1 VIGQLSFFSRV
12 LFGRTEIAPK
22 SHGRVKRQYKSGDAR
37 NDVRALL
44 LLITSFYR
52 KDSTLR
58 RNVCGYVVTN
68 VKNVVFKPI
77 IMVEITDSRI
87 LQRLE
92 N

>member
-1 VIGQLSFFSRV
+1 MKSVVTHYFVLS
-12 LFGRTEIAPK
+12 
-22 SHGRVKRQYKSGDAR
+22 
-37 NDVRALL
+37 
-44 LLITSFYR
+44 

-77 IMVEITDSRI
+77 IMVEISDSRI

>member
-1 VIGQLSFFSRV
+1 MKSVVAHYFVLSKV
-12 LFGRTEIAPK
+12 G
-22 SHGRVKRQYKSGDAR
+22 
-37 NDVRALL
+37 
-44 LLITSFYR
+44 
-52 KDSTLR
+52 TLR

-68 VKNVVFKPI
+68 AKNVVFKPI